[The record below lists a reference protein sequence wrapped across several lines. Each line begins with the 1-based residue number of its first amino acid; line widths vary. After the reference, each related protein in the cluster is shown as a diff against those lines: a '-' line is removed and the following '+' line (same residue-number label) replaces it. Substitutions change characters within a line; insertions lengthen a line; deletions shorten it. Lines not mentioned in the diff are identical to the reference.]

1 MFEKRCVRVTIF
13 LAGVLLVVSQGFCEG
28 LESDW
33 NDFLHYTAIGR
44 LDLAN
49 GYGQKIIDDNAD
61 PLELLELS
69 EDNLNGYRILLR
81 LNDSSEEL
89 REVSGQI
96 LDIIEEG
103 RLMRR
108 TDPKIITQEIRRLST
123 TIRGRIAAE
132 QRLKNA
138 GEYAIPF
145 MLSALADPDRS
156 DEFSNITGAL
166 AKIGRTA
173 VRPLVAALQT
183 DDIAVKAEVIRALGE
198 IGYPQSIGYL
208 KFVVENDES
217 EQMRGLAGQAI
228 GKINPAAAK
237 LPAAEHLFSLGESYY
252 YHAESVAPGAEYD
265 FANIW
270 FWNADEGGLV
280 REEVAR
286 EYFHELMAMRCGEW
300 ALKADK
306 DLGKAI
312 ALWIAAFFKAESTGI
327 GQPQYFGD
335 GHADA
340 MTYATTAGPEY
351 LHQALERALSEGNGY
366 VALGVVEALAANAGE
381 KSLLYRIGTDQ
392 PLVEAMSFDDRKVRY
407 SAAIAIGQAG
417 PVSEFVGSELI
428 VENLSAAVSGEGAD
442 ELGAELSDIYS
453 IRAIEVLLKLAI
465 SRNNTVDLSKAMEA
479 VIDATRSDRG
489 QMQVLAGEVLA
500 RLVSPDAQRAIADI
514 ALREANDIEVRKQ
527 AFASL
532 AVSAKMN
539 AKLLTEEQV
548 DVIYSLISSDET
560 DAQLRTAAASAYGAL
575 NLPSER
581 VKDLILT
588 QAAS

>member
-1 MFEKRCVRVTIF
+1 MFEKRYVRVTIF
-13 LAGVLLVVSQGFCEG
+13 LAGVLLAAPQGFCEG

-44 LDLAN
+44 LDLAS
-49 GYGQKIIDDNAD
+49 GYGQKIIDGNAD

-69 EDNLNGYRILLR
+69 EDNPNGYRILLR
-81 LNDSSEEL
+81 LNDSSAEL
-89 REVSGQI
+89 REVSGLI

-145 MLSALADPDRS
+145 MLSALADSDRS

-166 AKIGRTA
+166 PKIGRTA

-183 DDIAVKAEVIRALGE
+183 DNIAVKAEVIRALGE

-217 EQMRGLAGQAI
+217 EQMRGLAEQAI
-228 GKINPAAAK
+228 GKIDPAAAK

-252 YHAESVAPGAEYD
+252 YHAESVAPNAEYD

-270 FWNADEGGLV
+270 FWNADEGELV
-280 REEVAR
+280 REEVAQ
-286 EYFHELMAMRCGEW
+286 EYFNELMAMRLSEW

-312 ALWIAAFFKAESTGI
+312 ALWIAAFYKAEATGI
-327 GQPQYFGD
+327 AQPQYFGD

-351 LHQALERALSEGNGY
+351 LHQALERALNEGNGY

-392 PLVEAMSFDDRKVRY
+392 PLVEALSFDDRKVRY

-417 PVSEFVGSELI
+417 PASEFVGSELI
-428 VENLSAAVSGEGAD
+428 IENLSAAVSG
-442 ELGAELSDIYS
+442 
-453 IRAIEVLLKLAI
+453 
-465 SRNNTVDLSKAMEA
+465 
-479 VIDATRSDRG
+479 
-489 QMQVLAGEVLA
+489 
-500 RLVSPDAQRAIADI
+500 
-514 ALREANDIEVRKQ
+514 
-527 AFASL
+527 
-532 AVSAKMN
+532 
-539 AKLLTEEQV
+539 
-548 DVIYSLISSDET
+548 
-560 DAQLRTAAASAYGAL
+560 
-575 NLPSER
+575 
-581 VKDLILT
+581 
-588 QAAS
+588 

>member
-1 MFEKRCVRVTIF
+1 MFEKRCVWVTTF
-13 LAGVLLVVSQGFCEG
+13 LAGVLLVVSPGFCEG

-44 LDLAN
+44 LDLAS
-49 GYGQKIIDDNAD
+49 GYGQKIIDGNAD

-69 EDNLNGYRILLR
+69 EDNPNGYRILLR
-81 LNDSSEEL
+81 LNDSSAEL
-89 REVSGQI
+89 REVSGLI

-145 MLSALADPDRS
+145 MLSALADPGRS

-166 AKIGRTA
+166 PKIGRTA

-183 DDIAVKAEVIRALGE
+183 ENIAVKAEVIRALGE
-198 IGYPQSIGYL
+198 IGYPQSVGYL

-217 EQMRGLAGQAI
+217 EQMRGLAEQAI
-228 GKINPAAAK
+228 GKIDTAAAK

-270 FWNADEGGLV
+270 FWDADEGGLV
-280 REEVAR
+280 REEVAQD
-286 EYFHELMAMRCGEW
+286 YFHELMAMRLSEW
-300 ALKADK
+300 SLKADK

-312 ALWIAAFFKAESTGI
+312 ALWIAAFFKAEATGI
-327 GQPQYFGD
+327 GQPQYFGA

-392 PLVEAMSFDDRKVRY
+392 PLVEALSFDDRKVRY

-417 PVSEFVGSELI
+417 PASEFVGSELI
-428 VENLSAAVSGEGAD
+428 IENLSAAVSGEGAD
-442 ELGAELSDIYS
+442 ELGAELSDVYS
-453 IRAIEVLLKLAI
+453 IRAIEVLLKLAVG
-465 SRNNTVDLSKAMEA
+465 RNNTVDLSKSLET
-479 VIDATRSDRG
+479 VIDATRSDRR
-489 QMQVLAGEVLA
+489 QMQILAGNVLA
-500 RLVSPDAQRAIADI
+500 RLVSPDAQRAIADMAI
-514 ALREANDIEVRKQ
+514 REANDIEVRKQ

-548 DVIYSLISSDET
+548 DAIYSLISSDGT
-560 DAQLRTAAASAYGAL
+560 DVQLRTAAASAYGAL

-581 VKDLILT
+581 VKDMILT